1 MDDSLLLYLYF
12 QKALIFI
19 IASRLSSKQHGT
31 NSIKLKQFRTWHI
44 IIIHQLNTMEFNRE
58 EFSHDGDDH
67 AKQGSSKPNAWRV
80 DGEDSLKEKDLE
92 GRRGDSSRHPV
103 MEGKPMGGHN
113 FGKNNL
119 TPAGDDK
126 NNPSQN
132 AGYSNA
138 YFARNEPSEEHP
150 EDSNFKAQ
158 GQDGRPDYSKA
169 QGGNRITGEVPK
181 PEKVERGNGVNDR
194 PHKGGDYQE
203 GTADNESE
211 PGQSQEQQ
219 QAGEKVNDDEREHI
233 ET

>member
-1 MDDSLLLYLYF
+1 LAYYKF
-12 QKALIFI
+12 
-19 IASRLSSKQHGT
+19 
-31 NSIKLKQFRTWHI
+31 
-44 IIIHQLNTMEFNRE
+44 IHQLITMEFNRE
-58 EFSHDGDDH
+58 EFSHDRDNH
-67 AKQGSSKPNAWRV
+67 AKQADPKPNAWRV
-80 DGEDSLKEKDLE
+80 NDNDDLDENDLE
-92 GRRGDSSRHPV
+92 GRRGDTSKHPV

-150 EDSNFKAQ
+150 EDSDFKAQ
-158 GQDGRPDYSKA
+158 HQDGRPDYSKA
-169 QGGNRITGEVPK
+169 QPSNKITGEMPK

-194 PHKGGDYQE
+194 PHKGGDSYQE
-203 GTADNESE
+203 GTADNENE
-211 PGQSQEQQ
+211 PGQSQEAQQ
-219 QAGEKVNDDEREHI
+219 GSEKVNDDEREHI